1 MELACSQLK
10 LISAAIIEAVCSRLQ
25 PFAAVCSRLNKTFLA
40 RGRVKLTLLKFDS
53 INSIIESQKSIFL
66 TYFRLSV
73 AFCISVL

>member
-10 LISAAIIEAVCSRLQ
+10 LISAAKIEAVCSRL
-25 PFAAVCSRLNKTFLA
+25 NKNFLA
-40 RGRVKLTLLKFDS
+40 RSRVKLTLLKFDS

>member
-10 LISAAIIEAVCSRLQ
+10 LISAAKIEAVCS
-25 PFAAVCSRLNKTFLA
+25 PLNKNFLA
-40 RGRVKLTLLKFDS
+40 RSRVKLTLLKFDS